1 MHFSKPIKSF
11 LLLSAALALCATP
24 AYAAQAR
31 KPVPART
38 TTSQTTAA
46 YENDSTIPYWGGPYI
61 GAHIGGVWND
71 FNSAAPGTGPSGSS
85 DSLLGGGQLGY
96 NWQSGRLVFG
106 AEGDW
111 SWQDLNSQNGT
122 AHFSEDWQA
131 TIRGRVGYAMGPW
144 LPYATGGL
152 ALTKVRAEID
162 GLGSDE
168 YVRPGFAAG
177 AGVERFFAGN
187 LSGKI
192 EYLYA
197 DVPSETTNIG
207 GTNFNGG
214 SGNHGVRAGVN
225 FHF

>member
-1 MHFSKPIKSF
+1 MFFSRNVKFFI
-11 LLLSAALALCATP
+11 LLGAALVLCATP
-24 AYAAQAR
+24 AFAAPAR
-31 KPVPART
+31 TPTRT
-38 TTSQTTAA
+38 TTSNTVATYPSDPAV
-46 YENDSTIPYWGGPYI
+46 PYWGGPYI

-85 DSLLGGGQLGY
+85 ESIMGGGQMGY
-96 NWQSGRLVFG
+96 NWQNGRIVYG

-131 TIRGRVGYAMGPW
+131 TIRGRVGYAVGPW
-144 LPYATGGL
+144 LPYVTGGL
-152 ALTKVRAEID
+152 ALTKVRAEIS

-177 AGVERFFAGN
+177 AGVERFFAEN
-187 LSGKI
+187 LSGRL

-197 DVPSETTNIG
+197 DVPSETTTIG

-214 SGNHGVRAGVN
+214 SGNHGVRAGIN
-225 FHF
+225 YHF